1 MERTNIFVYGTLK
14 RNQRANHILTDAGA
28 QFLGDCELPGYALYD
43 LGAYPAIRK
52 ASYSKVFGEL
62 WSIDSDRMAEMDSY
76 ESEGSLYDRSKV
88 TVIFSDGEKAEAE
101 AYVYKRII
109 NRAKCPPDCSWP
121 VSDRVWYAS
130 YGSNISERRFN
141 CYIEGGCLKENGI
154 EYEGCSDKSHWLDCK
169 AEEISNAEIYFARQ
183 SPSWREKG
191 VAFLDSEAKGKSTW
205 SKRDLITKEQFA
217 EVWKQEGING
227 WYSALVFLGRDK
239 TDGNPIFS
247 FTEGTRSP
255 ENEPDPAYLELI
267 AGAMRGDGVPEERI
281 KEYLK
286 Y

>member
-101 AYVYKRII
+101 AYVYKRKI

-121 VSDRVWYAS
+121 VSDRGWYAS

-141 CYIEGGCLKENGI
+141 CYIEGG
-154 EYEGCSDKSHWLDCK
+154 
-169 AEEISNAEIYFARQ
+169 
-183 SPSWREKG
+183 
-191 VAFLDSEAKGKSTW
+191 
-205 SKRDLITKEQFA
+205 
-217 EVWKQEGING
+217 
-227 WYSALVFLGRDK
+227 
-239 TDGNPIFS
+239 
-247 FTEGTRSP
+247 
-255 ENEPDPAYLELI
+255 
-267 AGAMRGDGVPEERI
+267 
-281 KEYLK
+281 
-286 Y
+286 